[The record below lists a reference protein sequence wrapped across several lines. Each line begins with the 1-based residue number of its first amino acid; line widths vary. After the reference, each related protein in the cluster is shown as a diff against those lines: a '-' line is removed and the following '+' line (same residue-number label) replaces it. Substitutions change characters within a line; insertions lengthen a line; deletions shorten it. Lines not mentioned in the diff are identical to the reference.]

1 VGCAVLLVE
10 LVPLTEGMDPMD
22 PAVGFVPELP
32 VPLDVP
38 VEVLWLNAGMS
49 MVAANAAAIAR
60 IRH

>member
-1 VGCAVLLVE
+1 
-10 LVPLTEGMDPMD
+10 MD

-32 VPLDVP
+32 GDVP